1 MMSLITLVLAVS
13 AGVVASVPAAHA
25 ATLYDSPTWA
35 QMERAIAAAEGREY
49 VETKAVR
56 RDPTF
61 DQMERLIRA
70 IPGAGGGGCDTN
82 AVDALANS
90 AVVTNAITISTT
102 NRVSA
107 LETATNNLSSS
118 VSGLASSKAD
128 KAAPSYA
135 GNLAALTADG
145 NLEDSGKNA
154 SDFLPAKYLG
164 GDAYE
169 VNANT
174 TFEYLYGDA
183 LVIDPYSH
191 YFYGARFFYD
201 PSGTESI
208 YDDANEIAVKGDISA
223 AISAT
228 NQAFSTAVL
237 SVNVDF
243 ATNTTGA
250 AYVAVTNALA
260 GFGFDAEALAELPG
274 GKVYGSIG
282 ALLAALAAAVA
293 WLKKKALIGGLTGG
307 VPDDPKV
314 HDFFTNSNSL
324 LTGTIDEEII
334 EKGTAPDAHLEA
346 PTDERLK
353 LVLADN
359 SVAYDSAKAL
369 PYKLTSVIGDR
380 VIATMTLT
388 AASTDITLPTIAA
401 NDTTVKDFILDV
413 TNAYAVEG
421 VATDA
426 GINIPRTD
434 FKLVTRDGES
444 LTDVTTVKAG
454 KSAFLCF
461 TQKSPVVVDGTTYPC
476 WCVIQLPFGDPS

>member
-1 MMSLITLVLAVS
+1 MRKLAALAFALSSLALFAERDMAIYRGKLTSDLNANGNRITSVDLPLD
-13 AGVVASVPAAHA
+13 AGDAANK
-25 ATLYDSPTWA
+25 
-35 QMERAIAAAEGREY
+35 EY
-49 VETKAVR
+49 VDAH
-56 RDPTF
+56 
-61 DQMERLIRA
+61 
-70 IPGAGGGGCDTN
+70 GGCDTN

-90 AVVTNAITISTT
+90 AVVTNAITVAVT
-102 NRVSA
+102 NRVAA

-118 VSGLASSKAD
+118 VSGLANTKAD
-128 KAAPSYA
+128 KAAPSYT
-135 GNLAALTADG
+135 GTLAALTADG
-145 NLEDSGKNA
+145 NLADSGKNA

-228 NQAFSTAVL
+228 NQTFSSAVL
-237 SVNVDF
+237 AVNLDF

-293 WLKKKALIGGLTGG
+293 WLKRKALIGGLTGG

-314 HDFFTNSNSL
+314 HDFFTNADSF
-324 LTGTIDEEII
+324 T
-334 EKGTAPDAHLEA
+334 P
-346 PTDERLK
+346 PTDVAGALK
-353 LVLADN
+353 NSMLEKSIVLA
-359 SVAYDSAKAL
+359 
-369 PYKLTSVIGDR
+369 
-380 VIATMTLT
+380 
-388 AASTDITLPTIAA
+388 
-401 NDTTVKDFILDV
+401 V
-413 TNAYAVEG
+413 TEN
-421 VATDA
+421 
-426 GINIPRTD
+426 
-434 FKLVTRDGES
+434 
-444 LTDVTTVKAG
+444 
-454 KSAFLCF
+454 
-461 TQKSPVVVDGTTYPC
+461 
-476 WCVIQLPFGDPS
+476 FGDADNTSYGSAT